1 MVLYRE
7 EIEIE
12 TKEGISI
19 IDITKDIEDVLR
31 KSGIKDGIC
40 NIFIP
45 ATTAGLITNEFDL
58 MLFEDMKRF
67 LSNLVSE
74 KKIYSHPENA
84 FSHLRS
90 LFTKSDLSIPIKD
103 GKLVLGTWQRILL
116 MEFDIVPRKRRLII
130 SVIADSK
137 L

>member
-7 EIEIE
+7 EMEIE
-12 TKEGISI
+12 TREGISI
-19 IDITKDIEDVLR
+19 TDITKNVEDILR

-45 ATTAGLITNEFDL
+45 ATTAGLITNEFDF
-58 MLFEDMKRF
+58 MLFEDIKRF
-67 LSNLVSE
+67 LSNLVGE
-74 KKIYSHPENA
+74 KKIYSHTENA
-84 FSHLRS
+84 FSHLRT

-130 SVIADSK
+130 SIYDSK
-137 L
+137 V